1 MTKRANTMLKIK
13 NLSVRVG
20 SKHILKDINLEIKKA
35 EIHALLGPNASGK
48 STLAY
53 TMMGF
58 PDYQIT
64 EGEINFKGKNI
75 GSLSIEERARLGIAV
90 VFQHPPI
97 IKGIKLSKLLEK
109 ISKQVINIKEFPVKS
124 DLLSREINVGFS
136 GGERKLSEIMQIIS
150 LSPGLVIFDELDS
163 GLDVEMLEK
172 LASIIKDKFVH
183 NKVSILLITHRGSVL
198 RFLKPDFAH
207 VIINGEL
214 VCSSR
219 DWKDIWETIR
229 KYGYEKCKE
238 CKKHKLLSNG
248 LLHQ

>member
-13 NLSVRVG
+13 NLSIRVG
-20 SKHILKDINLEIKKA
+20 DKDILRKINLEIKKA

-48 STLAY
+48 STLVY

-58 PDYQIT
+58 PGYQII

-75 GSLSIEERARLGIAV
+75 GSISIEERAKLGIALA
-90 VFQHPPI
+90 FQHPPI

-109 ISKQVINIKEFPVKS
+109 ISKQVINIKEFPIKS

-150 LSPGLVIFDELDS
+150 LSPSLVIFDELDS

-172 LASIIKDKFVH
+172 LAIIKDKLL
-183 NKVSILLITHRGSVL
+183 NNDVSILLITHRGSIL
-198 RFLKPDFAH
+198 HFLKPDFAH

-214 VCSSR
+214 ICSSK
-219 DWKDIWETIR
+219 DWKDMWETIR

-238 CKKHKLLSNG
+238 CKEHKLLSD
-248 LLHQ
+248 

>member
-1 MTKRANTMLKIK
+1 MLKIK

-20 SKHILKDINLEIKKA
+20 GKDILRKINLEIKKA

-48 STLAY
+48 STLVY
-53 TMMGF
+53 TIMGF
-58 PDYQIT
+58 PDYQII

-75 GSLSIEERARLGIAV
+75 GSISIEERAKLGIALA
-90 VFQHPPI
+90 FQHPPI

-109 ISKQVINIKEFPVKS
+109 ISKQVINIKEFPIKS
-124 DLLSREINVGFS
+124 DLLSREINIGFS

-150 LSPGLVIFDELDS
+150 LSPSFVIFDELDS

-172 LASIIKDKFVH
+172 LAIIIKDKLL
-183 NKVSILLITHRGSVL
+183 NNDVSILLITHRGSIL
-198 RFLKPDFAH
+198 HFLKPDFAH

-219 DWKDIWETIR
+219 DWKDMWETIR

-238 CKKHKLLSNG
+238 CKEHKLLSD
-248 LLHQ
+248 

>member
-1 MTKRANTMLKIK
+1 MAKRAKTILKIER
-13 NLSVRVG
+13 LSVRVG
-20 SKHILKDINLEIKKA
+20 GKDILKDINLEIKKA

-48 STLAY
+48 STLVY
-53 TMMGF
+53 TLMGF
-58 PDYQIT
+58 PDYQIM
-64 EGEINFKGKNI
+64 EGEIDFKGKNI
-75 GSLSIEERARLGIAV
+75 GNLSIEERAKLGIAV

-109 ISKQVINIKEFPVKS
+109 ISKQVINIKEFPIKS

-150 LSPGLVIFDELDS
+150 LSPSLVIFDELDS

-172 LASIIKDKFVH
+172 LASIIKDKFLH
-183 NKVSILLITHRGSVL
+183 NKVSILLITHRGSIL
-198 RFLKPDFAH
+198 HFLKPDFAH

-238 CKKHKLLSNG
+238 CEKRKLLSN
-248 LLHQ
+248 